1 MSRVPG
7 AARVLGLGVSSLVCA
22 VIAGGLLVSGQP
34 AAALGVGLG
43 LGLHLVNALLLYQ
56 TAQSLVVR
64 DPSRASA
71 VLAGVSSAGRLVLV
85 GFTLCVIGATLGRE
99 TLLGAGGG
107 LLASQISFFFRRS
120 GAKGGA

>member
-1 MSRVPG
+1 MSTPSQIPG
-7 AARVLGLGVSSLVCA
+7 AARVLGLGASSLVCA
-22 VIAGGLLVSGQP
+22 VVAGGLLVFGQP

-85 GFTLCVIGATLGRE
+85 GFTLCVIAATLGRE
-99 TLLGAGGG
+99 TALGAGGG
-107 LLASQISFFFRRS
+107 LALAQISLFFRRS
-120 GAKGGA
+120 GAK